1 MLFCSFARCNMPST
15 EMPYLMPSRL
25 NAQILKYFSLLSSFL
40 LLISILIRIRIIN
53 ILILTIIK
61 ILLCII
67 IVVALLRIRTGGAP
81 IVLLIN
87 RIRLLLVDLVVF
99 GFGVVVV
106 FFGARF
112 GFVGAFLFGFYEALD
127 LGDAAYF
134 CYGEGAA
141 CGLFGVGGR
150 GAGCAGEGC
159 AEFGGEEVDD
169 CVGC

>member
-1 MLFCSFARCNMPST
+1 
-15 EMPYLMPSRL
+15 MPYLMPSKM
-25 NAQILKYFSLLSSFL
+25 NAQSLRCFPLLMRL
-40 LLISILIRIRIIN
+40 LLFISILIRIRIIN
-53 ILILTIIK
+53 ILILAIIK
-61 ILLCII
+61 ILLRI
-67 IVVALLRIRTGGAP
+67 IVVIALLGIRTGGAP
-81 IVLLIN
+81 IILFIN

-112 GFVGAFLFGFYEALD
+112 GFVGALLFGFYEALD

-141 CGLFGVGGR
+141 GGLFGVGGR
-150 GAGCAGEGC
+150 GARCAGEGC